1 MSEGAAAINDC
12 ALVDREGESIPASS
26 RTVIG
31 PLAPDDERR
40 AVYADRWPESA
51 GAELIAVRCET
62 ADGEALEHVVCARA
76 GAPPS
81 ALMGECKVSYDEL
94 PPTALVEFRFDGA
107 SRGAAPTPWRLSH
120 VSLPMLE
127 SYRKGKFAE
136 WEKRML
142 APTCKAELRRMFGV
156 GPVFRVYDQHM
167 FPSPPDELGRF
178 EVEDDNG
185 RKLTLPRPVH
195 SLRLWDVGAQRYAP
209 VEAALDGAPA
219 GDDAQAAYWADLQA
233 KIAEAIGPDEFA
245 ELTK

>member
-142 APTCKAELRRMFGV
+142 QPTCKAELRRMFAV
-156 GPVFRVYDQHM
+156 GPVFSVYDHHM
-167 FPSPPDELGRF
+167 FPSDDSEMAAF
-178 EVEDDNG
+178 EVTNDAG
-185 RKLTLPRPVH
+185 KKVTLPRPVH
-195 SLRLWDVGAQRYAP
+195 ALRCWSTEAQRCAS
-209 VEAALDGAPA
+209 VVRARAR
-219 GDDAQAAYWADLQA
+219 
-233 KIAEAIGPDEFA
+233 
-245 ELTK
+245 